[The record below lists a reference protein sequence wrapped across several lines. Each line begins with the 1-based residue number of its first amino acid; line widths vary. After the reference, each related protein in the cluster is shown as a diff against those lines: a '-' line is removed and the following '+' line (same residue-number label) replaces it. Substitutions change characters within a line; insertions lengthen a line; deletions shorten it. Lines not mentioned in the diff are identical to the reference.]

1 MDCINRLHSSL
12 SWSISLHT
20 LVMTLLSSALDL
32 GSSFLTLCF
41 TMDHTFSINFIE
53 NVWSIMKQRVK
64 KEEPKSKAELKS
76 VITKVWREIDQDK
89 ELCKR
94 LMQSIPKRLQAIID
108 VGGRQIT
115 KIDYD

>member
-1 MDCINRLHSSL
+1 MDCINHLHSSL

-32 GSSFLTLCF
+32 GSSLTLCF
-41 TMDHTFSINFIE
+41 TMDHTFSIKFIE
-53 NVWSIMKQRVK
+53 NVWSIVKQRV

-94 LMQSIPKRLQAIID
+94 LMQSIPKRLQAIVD